1 MEIWDDFPSSNE
13 RVDIPIFLCSSALT
27 KIKLHTHFIFLGFHS
42 FVRVGTQHKY
52 KIWNKVQ
59 NLIHF
64 FNEKWNACVSPSKR
78 VIFISELVQKVPF
91 NAFFSIMHS
100 NRHEPLL
107 VFTLHQLHCW
117 DFKFCLWTKLALGW
131 SLSYFNT
138 IFVFFLQLISQVK
151 KNSEKIGPMHGW
163 KSPLWKIKTQVV
175 LLRIMKSYVEII
187 WTEFYW

>member
-1 MEIWDDFPSSNE
+1 MAFQQNGYGVHKPSQHSLSFPTERRLGAFTKIGSILDIVSWTWRSETISLSSNE

-27 KIKLHTHFIFLGFHS
+27 KIKPRTHYIFFGFHS

-117 DFKFCLWTKLALGW
+117 DFKFCLWTKLTLGW

-138 IFVFFLQLISQVK
+138 IFVFFL
-151 KNSEKIGPMHGW
+151 
-163 KSPLWKIKTQVV
+163 
-175 LLRIMKSYVEII
+175 
-187 WTEFYW
+187 

>member
-27 KIKLHTHFIFLGFHS
+27 KIKLQTHFIFLGFHS

-64 FNEKWNACVSPSKR
+64 FNEKWNACVYPSKR

-138 IFVFFLQLISQVK
+138 IFVFFLYVDFSSQKEFWKNRSHAWLK
-151 KNSEKIGPMHGW
+151 KSSLKNQNTSG
-163 KSPLWKIKTQVV
+163 S
-175 LLRIMKSYVEII
+175 LRIMKSYVEII
-187 WTEFYW
+187 WTEIYW